1 MNEPKYHKDQ
11 SVTAEANKLV
21 YGDRGDSYAHPLTDY
36 EATAKI
42 WSGILGKEVTPY
54 QAALC
59 MVGVKLSRAS
69 RNVGHRDSLVDGAGY
84 FEVANEINL
93 AEKDK
98 KQPKVVAWDLA
109 KPKCKFKEGDTV
121 IVHDLPAPNQ
131 KYNGK
136 VYKVMGDWG
145 PDCVFVGDDTGERLV
160 FLEGNLCK
168 YDVPK
173 FKVGDVVEFIKGMAP
188 RIVPPVQKPIIIKE
202 IRQSSYYDSA
212 GNLIPSPM
220 YMLDYDTCFFYW
232 EKSLQKVSTPKFQI
246 GDYVRLTP
254 EAFKDCAPW
263 VTKHGNTNR
272 QVLEI
277 RKGSRWFG
285 KPEQYYY
292 VVKADPC
299 TAADRKSETEYLWED
314 WLVPSVSNTP
324 KFKSGQ
330 SVRVT
335 HDDGSKQFGWIQHP
349 EPVSAYADQR
359 YYEVHSCPLGGYVW
373 WVAESS
379 LEAA

>member
-109 KPKCKFKEGDTV
+109 KPKCKFTEGDTV

-145 PDCVFVGDDTGERLV
+145 PDCVFVGDDTGERLA
-160 FLEGNLCK
+160 FYEKNLLGRGTKVLLQCSCHDGK
-168 YDVPK
+168 LATVSDVALSGMLFVDLNPK
-173 FKVGDVVEFIKGMAP
+173 HDV
-188 RIVPPVQKPIIIKE
+188 III
-202 IRQSSYYDSA
+202 
-212 GNLIPSPM
+212 SP
-220 YMLDYDTCFFYW
+220 
-232 EKSLQKVSTPKFQI
+232 K
-246 GDYVRLTP
+246 
-254 EAFKDCAPW
+254 A
-263 VTKHGNTNR
+263 
-272 QVLEI
+272 
-277 RKGSRWFG
+277 
-285 KPEQYYY
+285 
-292 VVKADPC
+292 VKAID
-299 TAADRKSETEYLWED
+299 
-314 WLVPSVSNTP
+314 
-324 KFKSGQ
+324 
-330 SVRVT
+330 
-335 HDDGSKQFGWIQHP
+335 
-349 EPVSAYADQR
+349 
-359 YYEVHSCPLGGYVW
+359 
-373 WVAESS
+373 
-379 LEAA
+379 

>member
-109 KPKCKFKEGDTV
+109 KPKCKFTEGDTV

-145 PDCVFVGDDTGERLV
+145 PDCVFVGDDTGERLT

-173 FKVGDVVEFIKGMAP
+173 FV
-188 RIVPPVQKPIIIKE
+188 
-202 IRQSSYYDSA
+202 
-212 GNLIPSPM
+212 L
-220 YMLDYDTCFFYW
+220 
-232 EKSLQKVSTPKFQI
+232 

-324 KFKSGQ
+324 KFKPGQ